1 MRQLTIRLALG
12 CLLLVAF
19 SALAGEEAENIL
31 ADDSRATAELEK
43 QIAVPPPAPIPRRNC
58 ASSCINVAKPI
69 GGLAA
74 TSSRWPTFDRHL
86 A

>member
-43 QIAVPPPAPIPRRNC
+43 QIAVPPPGTDSAQELCVFLHKRGE
-58 ASSCINVAKPI
+58 A
-69 GGLAA
+69 
-74 TSSRWPTFDRHL
+74 
-86 A
+86 